1 MTPATKGLYL
11 GLLSQILFS
20 VLYLFSLW
28 MAPLSG
34 TDVFALRMLVMLAG
48 VLAILLSSVGLYRV
62 VRFFQQKLGRDLKQ
76 WAYMLVGTAI
86 VASQFWLFMWA
97 PVNGEGVNVAMGYFL
112 FPLMMVL
119 LGSVWFKE
127 RLAPL
132 QWLAVALACAGVA
145 HELWRN
151 GTFSWVTV
159 WVFGSYPLY
168 YLMRRA
174 QGVPALTGLFFDLLL
189 IAPLAL
195 LYLLWQADSL
205 ALIAGQPWL
214 IGFIVLLGLNSALAM
229 QLNLQASQMLPFS
242 LFGMLSYLEPILLFA
257 LSLIL
262 LNEQT
267 PQGAFISYGLIWLGL
282 ALMVWHGMR
291 RGGKRLFN
299 FKQNS
304 LNNQ

>member
-119 LGSVWFKE
+119 AG
-127 RLAPL
+127 RL
-132 QWLAVALACAGVA
+132 
-145 HELWRN
+145 
-151 GTFSWVTV
+151 
-159 WVFGSYPLY
+159 
-168 YLMRRA
+168 
-174 QGVPALTGLFFDLLL
+174 
-189 IAPLAL
+189 
-195 LYLLWQADSL
+195 
-205 ALIAGQPWL
+205 
-214 IGFIVLLGLNSALAM
+214 
-229 QLNLQASQMLPFS
+229 
-242 LFGMLSYLEPILLFA
+242 
-257 LSLIL
+257 L
-262 LNEQT
+262 LNERLNRLQT
-267 PQGAFISYGLIWLGL
+267 AAPFCAAAVSCPWQIGRAH
-282 ALMVWHGMR
+282 V
-291 RGGKRLFN
+291 
-299 FKQNS
+299 
-304 LNNQ
+304 

>member
-119 LGSVWFKE
+119 AGRLLLNE
-127 RLAPL
+127 RLNRL
-132 QWLAVALACAGVA
+132 QTAALMLAALGVA
-145 HELWRN
+145 HELWASHA
-151 GTFSWVTV
+151 FSWTTL
-159 WVFGSYPLY
+159 WVCAVYPPY

-174 QGVPALTGLFFDLLL
+174 MGIPPLYGLALDLL
-189 IAPLAL
+189 ISFPFAL
-195 LYLLWQADSL
+195 GWVLLQDNIL
-205 ALIAGQPWL
+205 PLIAGEARYWL
-214 IGFIVLLGLNSALAM
+214 LLPALGIVSAVAMSANLKASILLPVNV
-229 QLNLQASQMLPFS
+229 
-242 LFGMLSYLEPILLFA
+242 FGMLSYLEPALLFA
-257 LSLIL
+257 FSVTL
-262 LNEQT
+262 LDT
-267 PQGAFISYGLIWLGL
+267 PVTESAYLTYGLIWAALGL
-282 ALMVWHGMR
+282 LALNGLGSLR
-291 RGGKRLFN
+291 RNRFAPT
-299 FKQNS
+299 
-304 LNNQ
+304 